1 MQGGFHLKRPGC
13 DGTIMVPILL
23 TSIFT
28 FCRASANITSAQH
41 APPAP
46 KRKTSRSSR
55 HEHPAT
61 TFPTHRLLT
70 SSSLPALRSA
80 QVCKMWWGMHA
91 GRKWREGGR
100 EGLLLLTGKI
110 LLIKKKKK
118 KNLLSKCFGGF
129 LAVWHG
135 RRLDGWVDRLWGRES
150 VLASGEKVSESSK
163 SDWQYLQRSR
173 GHGDD
178 MGRSRRHHNGLF
190 TSNALTEHFTES
202 VGCVTEGAA
211 LLSQCECEFGQ
222 RPRETLW

>member
-1 MQGGFHLKRPGC
+1 MEPLWSQSCWPLSSHSAEHLP
-13 DGTIMVPILL
+13 
-23 TSIFT
+23 
-28 FCRASANITSAQH
+28 
-41 APPAP
+41 
-46 KRKTSRSSR
+46 TSRALNMLPPPPKGKPLVL
-55 HEHPAT
+55 PAT
-61 TFPTHRLLT
+61 STLLPP
-70 SSSLPALRSA
+70 SPPIAFSPLPAFQHSDLPKSA
-80 QVCKMWWGMHA
+80 KCDEAWMHA